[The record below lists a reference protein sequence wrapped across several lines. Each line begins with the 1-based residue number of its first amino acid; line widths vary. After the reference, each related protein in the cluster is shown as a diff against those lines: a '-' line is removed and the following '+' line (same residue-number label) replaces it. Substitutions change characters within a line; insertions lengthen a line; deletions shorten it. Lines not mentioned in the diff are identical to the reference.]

1 MIINRRN
8 FTNTNCA
15 LHLIFVSHLVYQSQ
29 KRNSDKSKVNA
40 CKITFYSRFNCH
52 GGNMRTSFLSR
63 IQTTIWCEGLDKSA
77 WIYSNIIL
85 ILHRFVAINAVRIQF
100 ALIHVFFHILN
111 CFALSRKAPDYRNRN
126 VAQWKCNGKIRRL

>member
-63 IQTTIWCEGLDKSA
+63 IQTTIWCEGSDKSA

-85 ILHRFVAINAVRIQF
+85 ILHRFVAINAVKIQF